1 MSQLSSRRTL
11 IQRAQAIF
19 GLLEENNEPIP
30 KSKLKDVGLNPNT
43 AEKWL
48 DLIMYIQQQ
57 PLIRL
62 VKTES
67 NTIVV
72 KVEGRYHAMS
82 RRAFQDSD
90 LTYEQ
95 RLRSIDSYLRALVA
109 RELTLDDAP
118 PHRLPSEE

>member
-1 MSQLSSRRTL
+1 MTRRTL
-11 IQRAQAIF
+11 LERAEAIF
-19 GLLEENNEPIP
+19 SLLEENPDPIP
-30 KSKLKDVGLNPNT
+30 KSRLKEVGLNPKT
-43 AEKWL
+43 AESWL
-48 DLIMYIQQQ
+48 ELIMYIQQK

-62 VKTES
+62 VKTET

-95 RLRSIDSYLRALVA
+95 RLGSIESYLRALVA
-109 RELTLDDAP
+109 RELNLDDAP
-118 PHRLPSEE
+118 PHTLPSE

>member
-1 MSQLSSRRTL
+1 MSSRRTL
-11 IQRAQAIF
+11 LQRAKAIF
-19 GLLEENNEPIP
+19 ELLEESNDPIP
-30 KSKLKDVGLNPNT
+30 KSKLKEIGLNPNT

-48 DLIMYIQQQ
+48 ELIMYIQQQ

-118 PHRLPSEE
+118 PHKLPSES

>member
-1 MSQLSSRRTL
+1 MNRLSSRRTL
-11 IQRAQAIF
+11 LERAQAIF
-19 GLLEENNEPIP
+19 RLLEESNDPIP
-30 KSKLKDVGLNPNT
+30 KSKLKEIGLNPST

-48 DLIMYIQQQ
+48 ELIMYIQQQ

-67 NTIVV
+67 NTIVI

-118 PHRLPSEE
+118 PHKLPSDE

>member
-1 MSQLSSRRTL
+1 MSSRRTL
-11 IQRAQAIF
+11 LQRAQ
-19 GLLEENNEPIP
+19 
-30 KSKLKDVGLNPNT
+30 
-43 AEKWL
+43 
-48 DLIMYIQQQ
+48 
-57 PLIRL
+57 IRL

-118 PHRLPSEE
+118 PHKLPTDE